1 MKLTLAFKLL
11 FLYPLFAFSQGKIKF
26 NSLEYNLSPVNIG
39 KTISLKIPFSN
50 IGNEPMIITKCQSTN
65 ATSII
70 SASKKSILPNQSD
83 SLTVKI
89 LNNSSGNF
97 RHKFVVGIDHQENLN
112 IIEVTISVFGTN
124 LFGKVVNKKNG
135 EPLPFATVRIDK
147 NGIGTTTDFDGKYSL
162 KASLNDTLIFSMIG
176 MKTLKI
182 KADKQ
187 EINIELEEVELKE
200 AVGPPYY
207 PKNKRLEATTIVSKE
222 DIEKSNNPKY
232 NFKKNANNNVFVI
245 FVSELASYDLN
256 NEDLEFEQ
264 RYNVKYS
271 LLGSYQ
277 NDYLKKYN
285 KLTFKHLKKKYKK
298 SWLTEIRKD
307 AIGLDNFK

>member
-1 MKLTLAFKLL
+1 MKLTLCFKLL

-65 ATSII
+65 STSII

-97 RHKFVVGIDHQENLN
+97 RHKFVVGIDHQENLT

-135 EPLPFATVRIDK
+135 EPLPFVTVRIDK
-147 NGIGTTTDFDGKYSL
+147 NGIGTTTDYDGKYSL
-162 KASLNDTLIFSMIG
+162 KASLNDTLIFSLTG
-176 MKTLKI
+176 MKTLKV

-207 PKNKRLEATTIVSKE
+207 PKTKRLEATTIVSKE

-245 FVSELASYDLN
+245 FVSELTSYDLN

-264 RYNVKYS
+264 RYNLKYS
-271 LLGSYQ
+271 LIGSYQ

-285 KLTFKHLKKKYKK
+285 KLTFKHLKDKYKK